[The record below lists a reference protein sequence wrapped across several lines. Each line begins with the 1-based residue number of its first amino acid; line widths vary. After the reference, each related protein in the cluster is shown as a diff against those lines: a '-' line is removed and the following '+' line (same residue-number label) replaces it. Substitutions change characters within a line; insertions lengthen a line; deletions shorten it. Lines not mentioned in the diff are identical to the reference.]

1 MTQYGYPLI
10 AKSKFLS
17 SLIYSA
23 SVAHVPRDI
32 FAKATIT
39 LFKFLRKNKRDKFKW
54 GVMYQEYDKG
64 GLRMIDIDVII
75 KSLRLAWIP
84 RLLQNNKSNWK
95 TDPEHFFRRCNA
107 WSLLSVKVPLPYK
120 ASSKPTKF

>member
-1 MTQYGYPLI
+1 M
-10 AKSKFLS
+10 KVV
-17 SLIYSA
+17 YSV
-23 SVAHVPRDI
+23 SVAHVPTDI
-32 FAKATIT
+32 SAKTTIT
-39 LFKFLRKNKRDKFKW
+39 LFKFLRKNKRDKFRR
-54 GVMYQEYDKG
+54 GVIYQEYDKG

-95 TDPEHFFRRCNA
+95 TDPKHFLRRCGG
-107 WSLLSVKVPLPYK
+107 WSLLSVKVQLPYK

>member
-1 MTQYGYPLI
+1 
-10 AKSKFLS
+10 
-17 SLIYSA
+17 
-23 SVAHVPRDI
+23 
-32 FAKATIT
+32 
-39 LFKFLRKNKRDKFKW
+39 
-54 GVMYQEYDKG
+54 
-64 GLRMIDIDVII
+64 MIDIDVII

-95 TDPEHFFRRCNA
+95 TDPEHFFRRCDA